1 MKVRSTIAP
10 KNFKIGDR
18 KGNLIEVAFFDDI
31 TEIHEEEETLFE
43 YSVYKMKTIFR
54 EDLESFINDNYE
66 SWLTLAKET
75 DYQAVAKEVRE
86 KRNKLLEE
94 SDKQLLLDRLSFN
107 IPSEITA
114 GTLLSVVIKLF
125 DNLKSI
131 LNGEWAEYRQKLR
144 DITTQEGFPYNVE
157 FPVKPEE
164 ENKVEE

>member
-1 MKVRSTIAP
+1 MKARSTIAP

-18 KGNLIEVAFFDDI
+18 KGNLIEVAFFDDVK
-31 TEIHEEEETLFE
+31 EIQEEEETLYE
-43 YSVYKMKTIFR
+43 YSIYKIKTIFR

-75 DYQAVAKEVRE
+75 DYQAVANEVRN
-86 KRNKLLEE
+86 KRNELLAE
-94 SDKQLLLDRLSFN
+94 SDKELLLDRLN
-107 IPSEITA
+107 LTLPTEITA
-114 GTLLSVVIKLF
+114 GTLLAVVVELF

-164 ENKVEE
+164 VNREE

>member
-1 MKVRSTIAP
+1 MKARSTIAP

-31 TEIHEEEETLFE
+31 NEIQEEEETLYE
-43 YSVYKMKTIFR
+43 YSIYTIKTIFR

-164 ENKVEE
+164 DNKVEE

>member
-31 TEIHEEEETLFE
+31 KEIQEEEETLYE
-43 YSVYKMKTIFR
+43 YSIYTIKTIFR

-75 DYQAVAKEVRE
+75 DYQVVAKEVRE

-94 SDKQLLLDRLSFN
+94 SDKQLLLDRLN
-107 IPSEITA
+107 IDLPSEIT
-114 GTLLSVVIKLF
+114 TLNLLSVVVKLF

>member
-1 MKVRSTIAP
+1 MKARSTIAP

-18 KGNLIEVAFFDDI
+18 KGNLIEVAFFDNI
-31 TEIHEEEETLFE
+31 NEIQEEEETLYE
-43 YSVYKMKTIFR
+43 YSIYTIKTIFR

-164 ENKVEE
+164 DNKVEE

>member
-1 MKVRSTIAP
+1 MKARSTIAP

-31 TEIHEEEETLFE
+31 NEIQEEEETLYE
-43 YSVYKMKTIFR
+43 YSIYTIKTIFR

-157 FPVKPEE
+157 FPDKPEE
-164 ENKVEE
+164 DNKVEE

>member
-1 MKVRSTIAP
+1 MKARSTIAP

-18 KGNLIEVAFFDDI
+18 KGNLIEVAFFDDVI
-31 TEIHEEEETLFE
+31 EIKEEEETLYE
-43 YSVYKMKTIFR
+43 YSVYTIKTIFR

-75 DYQAVAKEVRE
+75 DYQVVAKEVRE

-94 SDKQLLLDRLSFN
+94 SDKQLLLDRLN
-107 IPSEITA
+107 IDLPSEIT
-114 GTLLSVVIKLF
+114 TLNLLSVVVKLF

-157 FPVKPEE
+157 YPEKPEE
-164 ENKVEE
+164 VNKVEE

>member
-1 MKVRSTIAP
+1 MKARSTIAP

-31 TEIHEEEETLFE
+31 NEIQEEEETLYE
-43 YSVYKMKTIFR
+43 YSIYTIKTIFR

-75 DYQAVAKEVRE
+75 DYQVVAKEVRE

-94 SDKQLLLDRLSFN
+94 SDKQLLLDRLN
-107 IPSEITA
+107 IDLPSEIT
-114 GTLLSVVIKLF
+114 TLNLLSVVVKLF

-144 DITTQEGFPYNVE
+144 DITTQEGFPYNVKYPE
-157 FPVKPEE
+157 KPEE
-164 ENKVEE
+164 VNKVEE

>member
-1 MKVRSTIAP
+1 MKARSTIAP

-31 TEIHEEEETLFE
+31 KEIQEEEETLYE
-43 YSVYKMKTIFR
+43 YSVYTIKTIFR

-94 SDKQLLLDRLSFN
+94 SDKQLLLDRLN
-107 IPSEITA
+107 INLPSEITA
-114 GTLLSVVIKLF
+114 GTLLSVVIELF

-131 LNGEWAEYRQKLR
+131 LNGEWAKYRQNLR

-157 FPVKPEE
+157 FPEKPEE
-164 ENKVEE
+164 DNKVEE

>member
-1 MKVRSTIAP
+1 MKARSTIAP
-10 KNFKIGDR
+10 KNFKIGDK
-18 KGNLIEVAFFDDI
+18 KGNLIEVAFFDDVI
-31 TEIHEEEETLFE
+31 EIQEEEETLYE
-43 YSVYKMKTIFR
+43 YSVYTLKTIFR

-75 DYQAVAKEVRE
+75 DYQVVAKEIRD
-86 KRNKLLEE
+86 KRNKMLEE
-94 SDKQLLLDRLSFN
+94 SDKQLLLDRLVFDL
-107 IPSEITA
+107 PEEINA
-114 GTLLSVVIKLF
+114 VNLLSVVINLF

-164 ENKVEE
+164 TSGEE

>member
-1 MKVRSTIAP
+1 MKARSTIAP

-31 TEIHEEEETLFE
+31 KEIQEEEETLYE
-43 YSVYKMKTIFR
+43 YSIYTIKTIFR

-75 DYQAVAKEVRE
+75 DYQVVANEVRE

-94 SDKQLLLDRLSFN
+94 SDKQLLLDRLA
-107 IPSEITA
+107 IDLPDEINA
-114 GTLLSVVIKLF
+114 VNLLSVVVKLF

-157 FPVKPEE
+157 FPVKPDETSGEE
-164 ENKVEE
+164 

>member
-31 TEIHEEEETLFE
+31 NEIQEEEETLYE
-43 YSVYKMKTIFR
+43 YSIYTIKTIFR

-164 ENKVEE
+164 DNKVEE

>member
-1 MKVRSTIAP
+1 MKARSTIAP

-31 TEIHEEEETLFE
+31 KEIQEEEETLYE
-43 YSVYKMKTIFR
+43 YSIYTIKTIFR

-75 DYQAVAKEVRE
+75 DYQVVAKEVRE

-94 SDKQLLLDRLSFN
+94 SDKQLLLDRLN
-107 IPSEITA
+107 IDLPSEIT
-114 GTLLSVVIKLF
+114 TLNLLSVVVKLF

-157 FPVKPEE
+157 YPEKPEE
-164 ENKVEE
+164 DNKVEE

>member
-1 MKVRSTIAP
+1 MKARSTIAP

-31 TEIHEEEETLFE
+31 KEIQEEEETLYE
-43 YSVYKMKTIFR
+43 YSIYTIKTIFR

-75 DYQAVAKEVRE
+75 DYQVVANEVRE

-94 SDKQLLLDRLSFN
+94 SDKQLLLDRLA
-107 IPSEITA
+107 IDLPDEINA
-114 GTLLSVVIKLF
+114 VNLLSVVVKLF

-144 DITTQEGFPYNVE
+144 DITTQKGFPYNVE
-157 FPVKPEE
+157 FPDKPEE
-164 ENKVEE
+164 DNKVEE

>member
-1 MKVRSTIAP
+1 MKARSTIAP
-10 KNFKIGDR
+10 KNFKISDR

-31 TEIHEEEETLFE
+31 KEIQEEEETLYE
-43 YSVYKMKTIFR
+43 YSIYTIKTIFR

-75 DYQAVAKEVRE
+75 DYQVVAKEVRE

-94 SDKQLLLDRLSFN
+94 SDKQLLLDRLN
-107 IPSEITA
+107 IDLPSEIT
-114 GTLLSVVIKLF
+114 TLNLLSVVVKLF

-157 FPVKPEE
+157 YPKKPEE
-164 ENKVEE
+164 DNKVEE